1 MSCFIFK
8 SLSHF
13 EFISVYG
20 VCFNFINLHVAVQ
33 LSRHHLLKRLCFL
46 HCVFLLSPLSKI
58 DHRLVGLFL
67 GSQLCSID
75 LYICFCASTVLF

>member
-8 SLSHF
+8 SLRHL

-20 VCFNFINLHVAVQ
+20 VCSNFINIHAAVQ
-33 LSRHHLLKRLCFL
+33 LSRHHLLKRLSFL
-46 HCVFLLSPLSKI
+46 HCIFLLSPLLKI

-67 GSQLCSID
+67 GSQFCSID
-75 LYICFCASTVLF
+75 LHVCFCASTMLF